1 MVLLRMGIRFPFLNA
16 NELTVSTNAKII
28 NTTLFIS
35 FKKLKF
41 KTAAKVVLIVQ
52 KTLKN
57 IFASIFA
64 NLKTLISSVF
74 QRCFINSSN
83 CSAEA
88 FSFAIFLYILC
99 FVVDIVDTA
108 LTVNCAILEVP
119 SPIFANKQ
127 I

>member
-1 MVLLRMGIRFPFLNA
+1 ML
-16 NELTVSTNAKII
+16 KQI

-35 FKKLKF
+35 SKKLKF

-108 LTVNCAILEVP
+108 NCQLCNFRSSKSYFCQQADM
-119 SPIFANKQ
+119 IFVF
-127 I
+127 